1 MAKKR
6 KIKKPIKIGF
16 LLIIFLTV
24 IVFSGT
30 KFYKD
35 YLYKQTYEYKLLEI
49 NYTLDESK
57 TLIKFLNSQELDN
70 ILTKEKDNNI
80 VKLVSE
86 KYFIY
91 KNIERYLNYIEKN
104 DLKNISNAIVM
115 VNVNRDRDYY
125 EEPVKA
131 NLEDKE
137 LMLVN
142 KYHYLEENYEPDN
155 IIKIS
160 PSYAYE
166 GNSINE
172 DVINAF
178 KELAAEA
185 KNAGYT
191 IVINSS
197 YRDYNSQKEVWESR
211 KSLYGTRKADAYAAR
226 AGYSEHQT
234 GYAIDVADF
243 YDENDKFGETE
254 SFTWMKEN
262 CYNFGFILRYPD
274 DKEDVT
280 GYSYEPWHYRYVGRK
295 TASKIKNENITFDE
309 YYAFYIENKS

>member
-125 EEPVKA
+125 EEPIKA